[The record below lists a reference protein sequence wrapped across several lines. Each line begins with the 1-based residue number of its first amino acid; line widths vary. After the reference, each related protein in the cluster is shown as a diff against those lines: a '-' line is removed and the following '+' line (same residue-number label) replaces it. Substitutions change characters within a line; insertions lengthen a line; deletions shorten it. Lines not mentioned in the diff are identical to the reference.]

1 MYTLSQAVLEDSL
14 CFQSFSGTHLPWN
27 LLHVDGRTCG
37 CLPLVVWSA
46 VAPSRLWSP
55 TRCLSSYLSYPRTHC
70 NTLSS
75 VTFIYS
81 SNNYL
86 LSSTYELL
94 TSSSLPSTYVLMFV
108 SGLEPHCQGGV
119 PALPL
124 LGLLTSGKLPLCA
137 LVSSPVNRNDN
148 SIYFRGRLGVEDV
161 KSVEQCLVYKQHS
174 IIISYYYLF
183 LIYLFA
189 SFLSSSP
196 SIIKC

>member
-1 MYTLSQAVLEDSL
+1 MEKWRLLIAANPHLCWGLASVSVTYLLTDTADFVPLVFQNRGEATPCTPCSLCTPCPRQYLRTPSVFRASAVLTYPGTCYML
-14 CFQSFSGTHLPWN
+14 MGGLVAVFPWLSGQLQ
-27 LLHVDGRTCG
+27 LLRGCG
-37 CLPLVVWSA
+37 PL
-46 VAPSRLWSP
+46 
-55 TRCLSSYLSYPRTHC
+55 TRCLSSYLSCPRTHC

-124 LGLLTSGKLPLCA
+124 LGLVTSGKLHNL
-137 LVSSPVNRNDN
+137 
-148 SIYFRGRLGVEDV
+148 
-161 KSVEQCLVYKQHS
+161 SVL
-174 IIISYYYLF
+174 
-183 LIYLFA
+183 
-189 SFLSSSP
+189 
-196 SIIKC
+196 